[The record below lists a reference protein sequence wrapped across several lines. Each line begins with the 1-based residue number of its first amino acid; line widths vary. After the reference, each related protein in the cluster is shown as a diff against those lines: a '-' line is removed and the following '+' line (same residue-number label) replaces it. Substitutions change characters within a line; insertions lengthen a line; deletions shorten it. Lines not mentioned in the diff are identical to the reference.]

1 MRIRRRKRRR
11 NKSSILTLR
20 CGIESFITSSIISK
34 TDNTDIKKT
43 VSFAKRRLITNNK
56 KMALYVKA
64 FSLVLKTV
72 SKPMAKSLKSFIVS
86 QPELKKTCI
95 SLAQK
100 INVMYSY
107 IVLEAPI
114 PRKPATTTVMDTKSG
129 KPLEIVVTRGR
140 SKSSSGASSSSHH
153 QYVKPL
159 SDDVAL
165 TNGAELVSEIFLFS
179 VAGGLV
185 YWEAEKSNE
194 REREKK
200 KIAAVERQQ
209 LTKLMEL
216 TKESLEDVVEELEE
230 LKRWRE
236 TVREKNYKR
245 IYREERLMILII
257 IIGVAEPSRVATTR
271 RLRRRRRKKP
281 PRKERR
287 MTFLTDSNFN
297 SNFYY

>member
-1 MRIRRRKRRR
+1 
-11 NKSSILTLR
+11 
-20 CGIESFITSSIISK
+20 
-34 TDNTDIKKT
+34 
-43 VSFAKRRLITNNK
+43 
-56 KMALYVKA
+56 MALYVKA

-179 VAGGLV
+179 VAGG
-185 YWEAEKSNE
+185 WC
-194 REREKK
+194 
-200 KIAAVERQQ
+200 
-209 LTKLMEL
+209 
-216 TKESLEDVVEELEE
+216 
-230 LKRWRE
+230 
-236 TVREKNYKR
+236 
-245 IYREERLMILII
+245 
-257 IIGVAEPSRVATTR
+257 IGKPRNRTNANG
-271 RLRRRRRKKP
+271 RRKK
-281 PRKERR
+281 
-287 MTFLTDSNFN
+287 
-297 SNFYY
+297 